1 MIIQTFPVMPRS
13 DARDP
18 RLRTLLDA
26 LDGGELSATADDAA
40 AALGAMP
47 SAEVTAALRARLRDA
62 TEPVGPTELTEAI
75 LATLTPAETARE
87 RQATHDLYV
96 ALGGRRALVRRIA
109 EALADHRADEAWR
122 DLADVAARHP
132 SAVVRASVAGAMIGI
147 RREDGSDART
157 HAAPLA
163 LLEGLVDAVDNR
175 DNDTWSIELRR
186 YAAEAAMIRDA
197 RTAYDRLAQH
207 LAHPAEDDGQREY
220 TLRGIAAA
228 WFVRMKPEDDPRFAR
243 ALCELLDADASVP
256 ISVRGVLARGA
267 VPEAVDGALAA
278 LARVTAGQGH
288 ASSYLFEALATCR
301 DPRIGPALLRALD
314 APATAPL
321 TASILYA
328 LQALDDPA
336 TLPGVEARMSDL
348 PPGDKRLKLYRAAVK
363 HLGRNA
369 PKKAKAKPASAP
381 TPEPLAPGLSVWFAP
396 PPLSEPRSGDPSL
409 DAALAGLP
417 ATAEA
422 LAKHRDAE
430 TTARV
435 RARLAE
441 AAEGLCDFSWNE
453 DVVSV
458 LAPALKGR
466 VRKAYN
472 ALYSPVQ
479 ARVELVG
486 ALAVDLARRW
496 DTEGDRALL
505 ALLARHRYPE
515 LREALA
521 PAVLAAE
528 PSAAVVGAIA
538 ARIEDPTL
546 GIHQPRQ
553 LAAAADALFV
563 QGEPVALAV
572 AERHLGAHAR
582 EPVRMALA
590 HAAATH
596 LTAQSDRRWLRLLA
610 DDARG
615 SFMPISHF
623 TALARLADPGSADA
637 IGAALAPLMEH
648 GVGLEYAVR
657 AFVTLGDP
665 RGAEHVLRIL
675 ENPKFSIWFAE
686 GADALRR
693 LGGPALRDRVHA
705 LQARVREGTDTW
717 RSPSALAPLLADWAA
732 RAP

>member
-1 MIIQTFPVMPRS
+1 MILQTFPVMPRS
-13 DARDP
+13 DARDA
-18 RLRTLLDA
+18 RLRALLDA
-26 LDGGELSATADDAA
+26 LDGGELSDTADDAA

-75 LATLTPAETARE
+75 LATLTPAETAPE
-87 RQATHDLYV
+87 RQATNDLCV

-109 EALADHRADEAWR
+109 EALADHRTDDAWR
-122 DLADVAARHP
+122 DLARVATTHP
-132 SAVVRASVAGAMIGI
+132 SAAVRASVAGAMIGI

-157 HAAPLA
+157 HAAPRE

-186 YAAEAAMIRDA
+186 YAAEAAMLCDA

-207 LAHPAEDDGQREY
+207 LAHPTEDDSQREY

-228 WFVRMKPEDDPRFAR
+228 WFVRMKPEDDPRFPR

-256 ISVRGVLARGA
+256 IAVRGVLARGA

-278 LARVTAGQGH
+278 LDRAIAGQGH
-288 ASSYLFEALATCR
+288 ANPYLFEALAACK
-301 DPRIGPALLRALD
+301 DPRLGPALLRALD

-321 TASILYA
+321 TASISHA

-348 PPGDKRLKLYRAAVK
+348 PPGDKRLKFYRAAVK

-369 PKKAKAKPASAP
+369 PKKAKAKPTSAP
-381 TPEPLAPGLSVWFAP
+381 TPEPLAPGLPVWFAP
-396 PPLSEPRSGDPSL
+396 PPMSEPRSADAAL

-422 LAKHRDAE
+422 LAKRRDPE

-441 AAEGLCDFSWNE
+441 AADGLCDFSWNE
-453 DVVSV
+453 DVVSA

-466 VRKAYN
+466 VRKTYN
-472 ALYSPVQ
+472 ALSAAVQ
-479 ARVELVG
+479 ARVELVRV
-486 ALAVDLARRW
+486 LAVDLARRW
-496 DTEGDRALL
+496 DAEGDRALI
-505 ALLARHRYPE
+505 ALLAGHRNLE
-515 LREALA
+515 LGEVLA
-521 PAVLAAE
+521 RSVLAAE

-538 ARIEDPTL
+538 ARIDDARL
-546 GIHQPRQ
+546 GVHNPWH

-563 QGEPVALAV
+563 QGESVALAV

-582 EPVRMALA
+582 EPVRMALV

-596 LTAQSDRRWLRLLA
+596 LTAQSDRRWRRLLA

-615 SFMPISHF
+615 SRMPASHF
-623 TALARLADPGSADA
+623 MALARLADPGSADA
-637 IGAALAPLMEH
+637 IAAAMETLMEH
-648 GVGLEYAVR
+648 GAGLEYAVR

-693 LGGPALRDRVHA
+693 LGGPAQLERLRA